1 MGGVG
6 DRSTARDL
14 GGGQGK
20 DRPQPHRDTE
30 TSEAICWKGPI
41 TGRVSQFQGVFS
53 VFLGKSWRHEC
64 DTLVLQPQRL
74 DTEKAQG
81 VQNLAPFSLV
91 RGQVIA
97 APMFHMRQRP

>member
-1 MGGVG
+1 MGRVG
-6 DRSTARDL
+6 ATHTARAL

-20 DRPQPHRDTE
+20 DRPQAHRDTE
-30 TSEAICWKGPI
+30 TSEAFCWRGPI
-41 TGRVSQFQGVFS
+41 TGRVTQFQGVFS

-74 DTEKAQG
+74 DTEKAQEE
-81 VQNLAPFSLV
+81 QNLAPFSLV

-97 APMFHMRQRP
+97 SPMIHKRQRP